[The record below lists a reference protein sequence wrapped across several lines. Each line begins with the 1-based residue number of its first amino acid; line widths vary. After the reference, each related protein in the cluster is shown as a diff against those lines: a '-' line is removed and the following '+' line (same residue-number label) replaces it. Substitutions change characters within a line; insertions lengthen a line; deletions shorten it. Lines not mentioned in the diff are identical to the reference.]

1 MKHTKYMTTIK
12 THPNSWREDNQYSI
26 QQNQNCQKAEQ
37 QEPEPDENIN
47 LLIYWKKSFY
57 FFAKVYSVWLL
68 LL

>member
-47 LLIYWKKSFY
+47 LLIY
-57 FFAKVYSVWLL
+57 
-68 LL
+68 